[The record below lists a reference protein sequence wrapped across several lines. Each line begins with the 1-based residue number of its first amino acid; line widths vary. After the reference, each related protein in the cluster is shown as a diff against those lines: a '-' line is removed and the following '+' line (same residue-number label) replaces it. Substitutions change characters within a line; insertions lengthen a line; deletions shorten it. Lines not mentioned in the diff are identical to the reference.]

1 MKEILRQISEFLRST
16 FLIMLV
22 FVAGGLA
29 VYRLMMLQIVA
40 ADEKEVVVTN
50 TSVYSQVMQATR
62 GEIVDCNGDPI
73 VSNKIG
79 YNLIVEKA
87 YFPYDAA
94 EGNEILLQT
103 TRMLAE
109 AGYSWNDSLPVSLE
123 APYSFTVEDE
133 EQQKSLKKSLGLNDY
148 ATAENCIDKLIDDY
162 NISSAYTQT
171 EQRQIAG
178 IRYEM
183 LARSFSMSNVFYL
196 ANDIDIDVVTRVKE
210 LRLSLKGINIVE
222 EAVRTIENGDVI
234 PHEIGYVGP
243 IYSKEEYEKL
253 LENGHKDYE
262 LSDMVGKSGLEA
274 AYEAEL
280 RGVNGKK
287 EITLTGGEVSSFAVT
302 EEPVGGK
309 TIQLTVN
316 NGFQQDLQKKLADY
330 CQYLRRTDRECR
342 NANCGAIA
350 VLDTKDNAVLG
361 LATVPTY
368 NLNDYL
374 EDYNSV
380 LNSPN
385 NPLVNRATDGLYRP
399 GSTFKTITATA
410 GLESGVITGNSTFF
424 CNQTFKY
431 IDTKFHCTGTHHYLS
446 VSRAL
451 TVSCNIF
458 FYELGLKLGID
469 RLLEY
474 ERLYGLGSPL
484 GLESGDSGGYLAC
497 PETFENLGID
507 WFVGDI
513 AQASI
518 GQSEIQVTP
527 LQMATVASTIANEG
541 VRYQPHL
548 IQTMWNNAMTEV
560 VSEHEPTVVA
570 TIPNNYADTYY
581 YIEQGMIGA
590 AQTAMPKE
598 YDLNKL
604 GFQVAIKTGTPQ
616 SPRGTDSFVIGY
628 APADKP
634 EIAFCAMIEG
644 GKNAKYLVKQ
654 ILELYAKYYPNTKIG
669 TSLG

>member
-123 APYSFTVEDE
+123 MPYSFTVEDE

>member
-123 APYSFTVEDE
+123 TPYSFTVEDE

>member
-123 APYSFTVEDE
+123 TPYSFTVEDE

-560 VSEHEPTVVA
+560 VSVHEPTVVA

>member
-123 APYSFTVEDE
+123 MPYSFTVEDE

-302 EEPVGGK
+302 EEPVGGQ

-380 LNSPN
+380 LNSSN